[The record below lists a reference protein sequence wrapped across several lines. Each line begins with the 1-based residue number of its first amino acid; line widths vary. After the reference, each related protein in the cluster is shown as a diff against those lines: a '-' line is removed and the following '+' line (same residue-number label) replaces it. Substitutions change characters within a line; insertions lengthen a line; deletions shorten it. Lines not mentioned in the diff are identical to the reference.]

1 MDSLRDRRCSSLQAL
16 RIWSTAPQIA
26 RALSSPGTGDS
37 APVVLQLL
45 GWNHKAA
52 ISQLP
57 DKAFQHELS
66 HFAVKSSLSE
76 VKIRFSQYSTGR
88 IRCAVV
94 VSPAN
99 RFRALFMILNNP

>member
-1 MDSLRDRRCSSLQAL
+1 M
-16 RIWSTAPQIA
+16 
-26 RALSSPGTGDS
+26 
-37 APVVLQLL
+37 
-45 GWNHKAA
+45 
-52 ISQLP
+52 
-57 DKAFQHELS
+57 
-66 HFAVKSSLSE
+66 KSSVSE